1 VRQGAA
7 LAERLR
13 REAGGGRVSHGP
25 FLEPEEADAVLRD
38 ARVPGVE
45 AVAWGGYPGARRRAL
60 TARPDHVPEAMPVLI
75 GWYVAGAYDVDDVR
89 AAAIAAGVPADALG
103 DVVAHADGCT
113 LIALASADMP
123 PSITLEGRRL
133 PLEAV
138 SVERVVGGAS
148 KRLVAVVPSLR
159 VDVLGARAF
168 GVSRTYFAKGVSA
181 GRVHVNGRAA
191 DKRSEAG
198 PGDEVWADGLGR
210 FRVLSLQGAT
220 RKGNVRVEL
229 EVERG

>member
-1 VRQGAA
+1 

-13 REAGGGRVSHGP
+13 RDAAGGRVSHGP

-38 ARVPGVE
+38 VRVAGVE

-60 TARPDHVPEAMPVLI
+60 SARPDHVPEAMPVLT
-75 GWYVAGAYDVDDVR
+75 GWYVAGAHDPDDLR
-89 AAAIAAGVPADALG
+89 AAVGAAGVAADALG
-103 DVVAHADGCT
+103 DVVVHADGCT
-113 LIALASADMP
+113 VIALASARMP
-123 PSITLEGRRL
+123 ASLTLAGRRL
-133 PLEAV
+133 ALESVPL
-138 SVERVVGGAS
+138 ERVVGGAS

-168 GVSRTYFAKGVSA
+168 GVSRTYFAKGVGA
-181 GRVHVNGRAA
+181 GRVHVNGRTA

-210 FRVLSLQGAT
+210 FRVLRLQGAT
-220 RKGNVRVEL
+220 RKGNQRIEL